1 MRGADVKIVGCHWV
15 VVPHGIMVK
24 TGIDKMEDLKGKTVA
39 VSAPGSFPDML
50 ARVAL
55 TKFKL
60 SPSDVRLAAVGGDR
74 DRYTALVG
82 GVVDAAVVSNEYLPL
97 ASSKN
102 LKMLLEG
109 KDALP
114 NFLRV
119 CIFSNGKALAE
130 RREDAIRYLTAQS
143 KALRYALTHRDET
156 DGQARLDATGNG
168 RARTDSQGRRSRQD
182 GQRRYSCAGARAGG
196 QMSLI
201 AERGQRRSRGML
213 GVVAVCGCLLAA
225 VLPAASVQA
234 QGLKAESLK
243 TWRQAMILPK
253 ADAGFFLMA
262 AKRGFAEREGL
273 KVDVLEVKDDP
284 IGMKALLSGEV
295 DSYEGVYGAI
305 AASAR
310 GADVKLLGCNWHAAP
325 YVMLARPGI
334 GSIEELRGKSIAA
347 SSPGTP
353 PDMVARAA
361 LVAAKLPLDQVKL
374 AAVGG
379 DRDRFTALLGG
390 VVDAA
395 VVSNEYMPL
404 PAVKDMRVLVEVRQV
419 LPKFLRFCTLMTGK
433 TLNERREDAVQFMAA
448 QIKAFRYAV
457 THRDETLALAHEATS
472 AKADD
477 PRPAFIYEE
486 GLKPGV
492 VDPEFSIPVENLV
505 WIQDQMIA
513 LGQLAKAGDIGRLV
527 YPDIRKEALARIGK

>member
-1 MRGADVKIVGCHWV
+1 MTTTGLMR
-15 VVPHGIMVK
+15 
-24 TGIDKMEDLKGKTVA
+24 
-39 VSAPGSFPDML
+39 
-50 ARVAL
+50 
-55 TKFKL
+55 
-60 SPSDVRLAAVGGDR
+60 
-74 DRYTALVG
+74 LVG
-82 GVVDAAVVSNEYLPL
+82 GIIAAGLL
-97 ASSKN
+97 AP
-102 LKMLLEG
+102 
-109 KDALP
+109 A
-114 NFLRV
+114 
-119 CIFSNGKALAE
+119 AQ
-130 RREDAIRYLTAQS
+130 AQS
-143 KALRYALTHRDET
+143 
-156 DGQARLDATGNG
+156 
-168 RARTDSQGRRSRQD
+168 
-182 GQRRYSCAGARAGG
+182 
-196 QMSLI
+196 
-201 AERGQRRSRGML
+201 
-213 GVVAVCGCLLAA
+213 
-225 VLPAASVQA
+225 
-234 QGLKAESLK
+234 LKP
-243 TWRQAMILPK
+243 WRQAMIMPK

-273 KVDVLEVKDDP
+273 KVDVLGVKDDP
-284 IGMKALLSGEV
+284 TGMKAMLSGEV

-334 GSIEELRGKSIAA
+334 NKVEDLRGKSVAA

-353 PDMVARAA
+353 PDMVARATLA
-361 LVAAKLPLDQVKL
+361 RAKVPISEVKI

-404 PAVKDMRVLVEVRQV
+404 PQVKDMTVLVEARQV
-419 LPKFLRFCTLMTGK
+419 LPKFLRFCLLMTGK
-433 TLNERREDAVQFMAA
+433 TLTERREDAIRFMTA

-457 THRDETLALAHEATS
+457 THRDETIKLALEETG

-492 VDPEFSIPVENLV
+492 VDPDFSIPLENLV

-513 LGQLAKAGDIGRLV
+513 LGQLVKPGDIGKLV